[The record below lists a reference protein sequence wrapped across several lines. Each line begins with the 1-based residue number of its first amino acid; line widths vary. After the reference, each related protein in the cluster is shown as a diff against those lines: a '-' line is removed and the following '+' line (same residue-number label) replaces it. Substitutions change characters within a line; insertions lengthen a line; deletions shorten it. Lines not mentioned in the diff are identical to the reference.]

1 MIFIFFKE
9 VRVISFN
16 EQIKILMSILIEA
29 KNIFLEN
36 LEYQISIKERSE
48 EVYKKIPV
56 FTEQL
61 KDFDKNV
68 LDLREKFEKIHLR
81 EKYQIIIT
89 ELEDLIKES
98 KK

>member
-1 MIFIFFKE
+1 M
-9 VRVISFN
+9 R
-16 EQIKILMSILIEA
+16 ILIEA

-36 LEYQISIKERSE
+36 LEYQISMNERSE

-61 KDFDKNV
+61 KQFDKSV
-68 LDLREKFEKIHLR
+68 LNLREKFEKIHLR

-89 ELEDLIKES
+89 ELEDLINSSRK
-98 KK
+98 

>member
-1 MIFIFFKE
+1 MME
-9 VRVISFN
+9 V
-16 EQIKILMSILIEA
+16 
-29 KNIFLEN
+29 KNRFLEN
-36 LEYQISIKERSE
+36 LEYQITMNERSE

-61 KDFDKNV
+61 KHFDKTV
-68 LDLREKFEKIHLR
+68 MDLRDKFEKIHLR

-89 ELEDLIKES
+89 ELEDLISKS